1 VEEKKQTKK
10 STKSKLDDLKRQMDL
25 GSDKDSK
32 STIIDKPV
40 KQPKVT
46 DKQLKFVEEYV
57 IDFNATQAAIRAGYS
72 EATAASAGYKLMNM
86 PHIIIL
92 INEQKKELSVKL
104 NITRESIL
112 NDLENIKNANSLE
125 NPNSALKAI
134 EMQIKMLGLNEP
146 EKIETKITGLNINDM
161 IKFK

>member
-92 INEQKKELSVKL
+92 INEQKKELSIKL
-104 NITRESIL
+104 NITKESIL
-112 NDLENIKNANSLE
+112 KDLEDIKQGNILE
-125 NPNSALKAI
+125 NPTAALKAI
-134 EMQIKMLGLNEP
+134 EIQIKMLGLYEP